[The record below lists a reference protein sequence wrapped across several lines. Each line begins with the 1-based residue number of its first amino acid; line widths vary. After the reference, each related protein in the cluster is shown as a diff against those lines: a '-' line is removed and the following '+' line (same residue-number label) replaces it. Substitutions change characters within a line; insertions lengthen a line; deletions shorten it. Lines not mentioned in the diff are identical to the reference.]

1 MKRFSTVR
9 QGLALAPV
17 FAVAFGLTACSVP
30 QADRGTGILG
40 YGTPGVSAYADGGP
54 TLQTQ
59 LDACR
64 GVPQSTPKQTQGLS
78 ASCNQLRR
86 LVRNQP
92 GNSVQPART
101 P

>member
-1 MKRFSTVR
+1 MKQFSTAR
-9 QGLALAPV
+9 QGWALAPV
-17 FAVAFGLTACSVP
+17 FAAAFGLAACSVP
-30 QADRGTGILG
+30 QASRGTGMLG

-54 TLQTQ
+54 TLQAQ

-64 GVPQSTPKQTQGLS
+64 GVPQSKPNQTQGLS
-78 ASCNQLRR
+78 ASCDQLHR